1 MPHKS
6 PANSRTS
13 GPTRVLLVDDHRLFR
28 AGLRALIEQMPQ
40 CVVVGEATNGEQ
52 AFAVMAAS
60 PADLVVMDIHLP
72 DVNGIVAS
80 RRLLDAYPTVKILA
94 VSSDPSAALVHEAM
108 LAGLAGYLLKE
119 NSIDELERA
128 VQAVLAGKVYLCPEV
143 STAIMDTYRQRFGA
157 NCVVDSS
164 APALS
169 KREIE
174 LLRLIA
180 DGLRNKEIAQQL
192 GLTVK
197 SAETYRQ
204 RLMKKLK
211 VDSTAGL
218 TRYAIRE
225 GIVKA

>member
-1 MPHKS
+1 MPHRS
-6 PANSRTS
+6 SASSRAS
-13 GPTRVLLVDDHRLFR
+13 ASTRILLVDDHRLFR
-28 AGLRALIEQMPQ
+28 AGLRALIERMPH
-40 CVVVGEATNGEQ
+40 CIVVGEAATGEQ
-52 AFAVMAAS
+52 AFAAMAAS
-60 PADLVVMDIHLP
+60 PADVVVMDIHLP

-80 RRLLDAYPTVKILA
+80 RRLLEAHPAVKILA

-119 NSIDELERA
+119 NSADELERA
-128 VQAVLAGKVYLCPEV
+128 LQAVLAGKVYLCPEV
-143 STAIMDTYRQRFGA
+143 STAIMDTYRRRFGA
-157 NCVVDSS
+157 NCVEGS

-180 DGLRNKEIAQQL
+180 DGLRNKEIAHQL

-204 RLMKKLK
+204 RLMKKLN

-225 GIVKA
+225 GIIKA